1 MKCSYLFDYLL
12 KLGVMSNNGMGNV
25 PLSWQDI
32 DAWMRVSGV
41 QLDAWEAKVIHKASE
56 IYVNQFELSKK
67 PDAPMPE
74 RIVDYDQNKL
84 AKRIK
89 SILR

>member
-1 MKCSYLFDYLL
+1 MRCSYLFDYLL
-12 KLGVMSNNGMGNV
+12 KIGIMTYNGMANV
-25 PLSWQDI
+25 PLSWQEI
-32 DAWMRVSGV
+32 NAWV
-41 QLDAWEAKVIHKASE
+41 QGTGTPLNAWELNVIHRASE
-56 IYVNQFELSKK
+56 VYVNQVELSRK

-74 RIVDYDQNKL
+74 RIIQQDPTKL

>member
-1 MKCSYLFDYLL
+1 MSY
-12 KLGVMSNNGMGNV
+12 NGMANV
-25 PLSWQDI
+25 PLSWQELN
-32 DAWMRVSGV
+32 AWV
-41 QLDAWEAKVIHKASE
+41 QGTSTPLNAWELNVIHRASE
-56 IYVNQFELSKK
+56 VYVNQVELSRK

-74 RIVDYDQNKL
+74 RLIKQDPIKL